1 MKQIKHAVYEQ
12 ARILGPKI
20 AFLAVFGVTGAVCL
34 GAVTAFRAIKSV
46 KNADFEITE
55 DDWKN
60 GQA

>member
-60 GQA
+60 GQS